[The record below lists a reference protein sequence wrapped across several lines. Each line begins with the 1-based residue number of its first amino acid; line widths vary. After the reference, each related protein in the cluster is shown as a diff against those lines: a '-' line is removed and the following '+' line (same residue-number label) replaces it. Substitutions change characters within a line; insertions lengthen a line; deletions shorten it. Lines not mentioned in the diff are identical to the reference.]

1 MSADGEKLLYGVFAA
16 TAVSDLFFDEAAF
29 LAATGATLT
38 VSYPNIKAGSA
49 VPYTENG
56 LSMEQK
62 VGFLN
67 GVQPYTPLLS
77 GYEFGVS
84 GAENIN
90 ITFGTTVTAFGL
102 WMQDGFAIGDIGA
115 PGKDSRFTFTFY
127 AGAVVVTSFEV
138 DPPIDE
144 AFFVGLELDQAVD
157 RLEVREVG
165 STDGLGD
172 QYNENDFFGVIYT
185 K

>member
-1 MSADGEKLLYGVFAA
+1 
-16 TAVSDLFFDEAAF
+16 
-29 LAATGATLT
+29 
-38 VSYPNIKAGSA
+38 
-49 VPYTENG
+49 
-56 LSMEQK
+56 MEQA
-62 VGFLN
+62 VGYLN
-67 GVQPYTPLLS
+67 GVKPYTDLLD

-90 ITFGTTVTAFGL
+90 ITFGTPVTAFGI
-102 WMQDGFAIGDIGA
+102 WMQDGYAVGDIGA

-127 AGAVVVTSFEV
+127 AGAVVVKSFEV

-144 AFFVGLELDQAVD
+144 AFFVGLALEQSVD

-165 STDGLGD
+165 STDDLYD